1 MSAEENKAVVRQLT
15 GFFDKGEVARADE
28 LVAADFV
35 DHNAL
40 PGQNPGREGLKQA
53 VTMISSAFPDIQI
66 TDQDFIA
73 EGDRVVH
80 RWNSRF
86 THQSE
91 FMGIPPTGK
100 PVTLTGID
108 VYRLAD
114 GKVVERWSE
123 VDMLGLMQQ
132 LGVIPAPGQVE
143 R

>member
-1 MSAEENKAVVRQLT
+1 
-15 GFFDKGEVARADE
+15 
-28 LVAADFV
+28 
-35 DHNAL
+35 
-40 PGQNPGREGLKQA
+40 
-53 VTMISSAFPDIQI
+53 MISSAFPDIQI

-73 EGDRVVH
+73 EGDRVVY

-114 GKVVERWSE
+114 GKVVEHWGE

-132 LGVIPAPGQVE
+132 LAVIAPSGQGG